1 MHVRLG
7 VGNNMHPLSWGAQT
21 EKIRKFIYIK
31 KEFEFLLK
39 LSFVNHCI
47 KTFLQRQVDS
57 AISSAVKDF
66 YWLMSTLYLNWSFDL
81 LASLVEY
88 EGRV

>member
-1 MHVRLG
+1 M
-7 VGNNMHPLSWGAQT
+7 
-21 EKIRKFIYIK
+21 YIK

-39 LSFVNHCI
+39 LSFGNHSI

-66 YWLMSTLYLNWSFDL
+66 LWLISTSYLNWSFDL
-81 LASLVEY
+81 LASPVEY
-88 EGRV
+88 EGRVSIAAGK